1 MKKFNWEKFAEGKIV
16 VKFSSKEE
24 IKDFCENAFMR
35 EFKFYNKRTKIK
47 DVIDDWNRHNYM
59 GLVAKNKLLIR
70 TSKNENDGFVELVFW
85 EYYMPKRKKE
95 IKAEEMKGIY
105 TLKDFEDRKIYIQCD
120 KQWKAKELFKA
131 LDRRGWRWAS
141 GDRLKESNTH
151 WEIYGDETY
160 YCSAQDRDK
169 QIRYGQTK
177 EVIYEKEVVD
187 FSKILF

>member
-1 MKKFNWEKFAEGKIV
+1 MKKFNWEKFAEGKIA

-24 IKDFCENAFMR
+24 IKDFCENAFIR

-70 TSKNENDGFVELVFW
+70 TSKNESDGFIELVFW

-95 IKAEEMKGIY
+95 VKTEEIKDIY
-105 TLKDFEDRKIYIQCD
+105 TLKDFEDRKIYIQC
-120 KQWKAKELFKA
+120 KKRWEAKELFKA

-141 GDRLKESNTH
+141 GERLKESNTH
-151 WEIYGDETY
+151 WQIYEGQTY
-160 YCSAQDRDK
+160 YCKAQERDK
-169 QIRYGQTK
+169 QIRYGTT
-177 EVIYEKEVVD
+177 EEYCYAEVVD

>member
-1 MKKFNWEKFAEGKIV
+1 MKKFNWEDFAKGKIA

-24 IKDFCENAFMR
+24 IKDFCENAFIR
-35 EFKFYNKRTKIK
+35 DFKFYNKKTKVEDLIYEWDRHRYIGLMARNKKLTRTLKEESDEFI
-47 DVIDDWNRHNYM
+47 
-59 GLVAKNKLLIR
+59 
-70 TSKNENDGFVELVFW
+70 ELVFW
-85 EYYMPKRKKE
+85 EYCMPKRKQEIAKE
-95 IKAEEMKGIY
+95 KIKGVY

-151 WEIYGDETY
+151 WEIYGDQTY
-160 YCSAQDRDK
+160 YCKAQEKDK
-169 QIRYGQTK
+169 QIRYGTAEDYCYTK
-177 EVIYEKEVVD
+177 VVD

>member
-16 VKFSSKEE
+16 VKFSSEE
-24 IKDFCENAFMR
+24 EVKDFCENAFIR
-35 EFKFYNKRTKIK
+35 EFKFYNKRTKVEDI
-47 DVIDDWNRHNYM
+47 IDDWKRHNYM
-59 GLVAKNKLLIR
+59 GLVARKKLLIR
-70 TSKNENDGFVELVFW
+70 ASKNESDEFVELVFW

-95 IKAEEMKGIY
+95 IKAEEIEGVY
-105 TLKDFEDRKIYIQCD
+105 TLKDFEERKIYIQCD

-141 GDRLKESNTH
+141 GERLKESNTH
-151 WEIYGDETY
+151 WEIYEDKTY

-169 QIRYGQTK
+169 QIRYGTT
-177 EVIYEKEVVD
+177 EDYCYAEVVD

>member
-16 VKFSSKEE
+16 VKFSSEEE
-24 IKDFCENAFMR
+24 IKDFCENAFIR
-35 EFKFYNKRTKIK
+35 EFKFYNKRTKIE
-47 DVIDDWNRHNYM
+47 DVIDDWKRHNYM
-59 GLVAKNKLLIR
+59 GLVARNKLLIR
-70 TSKNENDGFVELVFW
+70 TSKNESDGFVELVFW
-85 EYYMPKRKKE
+85 EYCMPKRKKKV
-95 IKAEEMKGIY
+95 KAEEIKGVY

-141 GDRLKESNTH
+141 GERLKESNTH
-151 WEIYGDETY
+151 WKIYEDETY

-169 QIRYGQTK
+169 QIRYGTT
-177 EVIYEKEVVD
+177 EDYCYAEVVD

>member
-24 IKDFCENAFMR
+24 IKDFCENAFIR

-70 TSKNENDGFVELVFW
+70 TSKNESDGFVEIVFW
-85 EYYMPKRKKE
+85 EYYMPKRKKKIE
-95 IKAEEMKGIY
+95 TEELKGVY

-141 GDRLKESNTH
+141 GERLKESNTH
-151 WEIYGDETY
+151 WEIYENETY

-169 QIRYGQTK
+169 QIRYGTTEDYCYAQ
-177 EVIYEKEVVD
+177 VVD

>member
-1 MKKFNWEKFAEGKIV
+1 MKKFNCEKFTEGKIV

-24 IKDFCENAFMR
+24 INDFCENAFMR

-47 DVIDDWNRHNYM
+47 DVIDDWKKHNYM

-70 TSKNENDGFVELVFW
+70 TSKNESDEFVELVFW

-105 TLKDFEDRKIYIQCD
+105 TLKDVEDRKIYIQCD

-151 WEIYGDETY
+151 WEIYEEETY

-169 QIRYGQTK
+169 QIRYGTTEDYCYAK
-177 EVIYEKEVVD
+177 VVD